1 MVRARRQTD
10 VTLCSAD
17 SLGVGGTVTGAG
29 STRSS
34 RSRKM
39 SHTAVGICKV
49 AQNLVPG
56 KLFMFVP
63 HVFGAFAIESHHLL
77 VDLGIDRSLVAFVV
91 REIFALVLPRREP
104 LVVCRPSLH
113 GVGVFVGL
121 ARRWSALRGRGWGG
135 KATEQA
141 TLLCEQWKCHV
152 FGA

>member
-1 MVRARRQTD
+1 MASSEGPKVLRVWRQTD

-17 SLGVGGTVTGAG
+17 SLGVGGMVTGAG

-49 AQNLVPG
+49 AQSLVPG

-91 REIFALVLPRREP
+91 REVFALVLPRREP

-113 GVGVFVGL
+113 GVGVVCWPGAAVVCPAGPRL
-121 ARRWSALRGRGWGG
+121 GREGNGTG
-135 KATEQA
+135 HPA
-141 TLLCEQWKCHV
+141 V
-152 FGA
+152 